1 MTDASFWLALA
12 GAAVPTA
19 AVIIA
24 AVLQYRANRDAHKA
38 IGERIADV
46 DSRAERRAEAF
57 ERRMDAQTA
66 RIDAQTETLHAI
78 AREVS
83 FLAGRQAER
92 DRRPHEGEA
101 GNR

>member
-1 MTDASFWLALA
+1 MTDAGWLA
-12 GAAVPTA
+12 AAVPTL
-19 AVIIA
+19 AVIVA
-24 AVLQYRANRDAHKA
+24 AVLAYLRDRTTRQENRDAHKA

-46 DSRAERRAEAF
+46 DRRAERRAEAF

-92 DRRPHEGEA
+92 DQGRTDA
-101 GNR
+101 